1 LSGPFNTI
9 TGGPLHQAMKLLFC
23 VFILSATAASA
34 QPAATGAGQAY
45 PTKPIRLMIGFPPGG
60 GTDVAS
66 RVLTHHLI
74 EKFGQPIVIDY
85 RPGAA
90 GTVGNALAAKAT
102 PDGYTWLMTA
112 VGPHVVAPSYY
123 RSLSYDPFR
132 DFAAIA
138 LVSISPYL
146 LVVHPSSVDAKT
158 VPELVAWLRKRATPA
173 AYSTAGAGTPS
184 HLASEL
190 FKMITK
196 VDMTHVPYK
205 GAAPAL
211 MDVIGGQVQLGFSDI
226 IISAPHLASGRVR
239 ALATS
244 GSTRT
249 PLAPDL
255 PTVAETGLPGF
266 EALVW
271 YGLVGPK
278 GMPDAVV
285 RQVNAEVSRLLGLA
299 EVRER
304 FATLG
309 ATPTPGTPADFSAQI
324 KRDYDKWA
332 KVIKS
337 AGIKQE

>member
-1 LSGPFNTI
+1 MYKYLIILTI
-9 TGGPLHQAMKLLFC
+9 FCFLFAE
-23 VFILSATAASA
+23 VEA
-34 QPAATGAGQAY
+34 QPY
-45 PTKPIRLMIGFPPGG
+45 PTKPIRLLIGFAPGG
-60 GTDVAS
+60 GTDVTA
-66 RVLTHHLI
+66 RVLTQQLY

-85 RPGAA
+85 RPGAG
-90 GTVGNALAAKAT
+90 GTTGNALAAKAT
-102 PDGYTWLMTA
+102 ADGYTWLMTA
-112 VGPHVVAPSYY
+112 AGPHVIAPSYY
-123 RSLSYDPFR
+123 RSLPYDPFR
-132 DFAAIA
+132 DYTAMAM
-138 LVSISPYL
+138 VSISPYL
-146 LVVHPSSVDAKT
+146 LLVHPSIDAKT
-158 VPELVAWLRKRATPA
+158 VPELVASLRKRATPA

-190 FKMITK
+190 LKMMTK
-196 VDMTHVPYK
+196 VELTHVPYK

-211 MDVIGGQVQLGFSDI
+211 MDIIGGQVQLGFSDI
-226 IISAPHLASGRVR
+226 TISAPHLTSGRLR

-255 PTVAETGLPGF
+255 PTVAESGLPGF

-285 RQVNAEVSRLLGLA
+285 RRVNTEVNRLLGLA

-304 FATLG
+304 YALLG
-309 ATPTPGTPADFSAQI
+309 ATPTPGKPEDFAAQI

-332 KVIKS
+332 RVMKA
-337 AGIKQE
+337 AGIKQD

>member
-1 LSGPFNTI
+1 MQ
-9 TGGPLHQAMKLLFC
+9 HAMKLLFC
-23 VFILSATAASA
+23 VFTFSAVAVHA
-34 QPAATGAGQAY
+34 QPASTGPVPSVSKGAGQAY
-45 PTKPIRLMIGFPPGG
+45 PTKPIRLLIGFAPGG
-60 GTDVAS
+60 GTDVTS
-66 RVLTHHLI
+66 RVLTPQLT

-85 RPGAA
+85 RPGAG

-123 RSLSYDPFR
+123 RSLPYDPFR
-132 DFAAIA
+132 DFTAVS
-138 LVSISPYL
+138 LVSIGPYL
-146 LVVHPSSVDAKT
+146 LVVHPSVDAKT

-173 AYSTAGAGTPS
+173 AYATAGAATPS

-190 FKMITK
+190 FKMMTK
-196 VDMTHVPYK
+196 VALTHVPYK

-211 MDVIGGQVQLGFSDI
+211 MDIVGGQVQLGFSDI

-255 PTVAETGLPGF
+255 PTVAESGLPGF
-266 EALVW
+266 DALVW

-285 RQVNAEVSRLLGLA
+285 RQVNAEVSRLLTLA
-299 EVRER
+299 EVKER
-304 FATLG
+304 YATLG

-332 KVIKS
+332 KVMQA
-337 AGIKQE
+337 AGIRQE

>member
-1 LSGPFNTI
+1 LFTPFNRI
-9 TGGPLHQAMKLLFC
+9 AGGLLHQTIKLLFC
-23 VFILSATAASA
+23 AFALSATAAFA
-34 QPAATGAGQAY
+34 QPY
-45 PTKPIRLMIGFPPGG
+45 PTKPVRLLIGFAPGG
-60 GTDVAS
+60 GTDIAS
-66 RVLTHHLI
+66 RALTHHLT

-85 RPGAA
+85 RPGAG

-112 VGPHVVAPSYY
+112 TGPHVVAPSYY
-123 RSLSYDPFR
+123 RSLPYDPFR
-132 DFAAIA
+132 DFTA
-138 LVSISPYL
+138 LAMVSISPYL
-146 LVVHPSSVDAKT
+146 LVVHPSIDAKT

-190 FKMITK
+190 FKMLTK
-196 VDMTHVPYK
+196 VELTHVPYK

-211 MDVIGGQVQLGFSDI
+211 MDVIGGQVQLSFSDI
-226 IISAPHLASGRVR
+226 IVSGPHLTSGRLR

-255 PTVAETGLPGF
+255 PTVAESGLPGF
-266 EALVW
+266 DALVW

-285 RQVNAEVSRLLGLA
+285 RQINAEVSRLLGLA

-304 FATLG
+304 FASLG

-332 KVIKS
+332 TVIKS
-337 AGIKQE
+337 AGIRQE

>member
-1 LSGPFNTI
+1 MNF
-9 TGGPLHQAMKLLFC
+9 LFC
-23 VFILSATAASA
+23 AFGLSTTAAFA
-34 QPAATGAGQAY
+34 QPASTGSGQAY
-45 PTKPIRLMIGFPPGG
+45 PTKPIRLLIGFPPGG

-66 RVLTHHLI
+66 RVLTHHLT

-85 RPGAA
+85 RPGAG

-112 VGPHVVAPSYY
+112 TGPHVIAPSYY
-123 RSLSYDPFR
+123 RALPYDPFR
-132 DFAAIA
+132 DYAAIA
-138 LVSISPYL
+138 MVSISPYL
-146 LVVHPSSVDAKT
+146 LVVHPSVDAKT

-190 FKMITK
+190 FKMMSK
-196 VDMTHVPYK
+196 VELTHVPYK

-211 MDVIGGQVQLGFSDI
+211 MDIIGGQVQMGFSDI
-226 IISAPHLASGRVR
+226 IISSPHLTSGRVR

-249 PLAPDL
+249 PLAPHL
-255 PTVAETGLPGF
+255 PTVAELGLPDF

-271 YGLVGPK
+271 YGLLGPK

-285 RQVNAEVSRLLGLA
+285 RQVNTEISRLLNLA

-304 FATLG
+304 YASLG

-332 KVIKS
+332 KVMRS
-337 AGIKQE
+337 AGIRQE

>member
-1 LSGPFNTI
+1 
-9 TGGPLHQAMKLLFC
+9 LHRIMKLLFC
-23 VFILSATAASA
+23 ACAASA
-34 QPAATGAGQAY
+34 LTAFAQPY
-45 PTKPIRLMIGFPPGG
+45 PTKPIRLLIGFPPGG

-66 RVLTHHLI
+66 RVLTHHLT

-85 RPGAA
+85 RPGAG

-112 VGPHVVAPSYY
+112 TGPHVIAPNYY
-123 RSLSYDPFR
+123 RALPYDPFR
-132 DFAAIA
+132 DYAAIA
-138 LVSISPYL
+138 MVSISPYL
-146 LVVHPSSVDAKT
+146 LVVHPSVDAKT

-173 AYSTAGAGTPS
+173 TYSTAGAGTPS

-190 FKMITK
+190 FKMMSK
-196 VDMTHVPYK
+196 VELTHVPYK

-211 MDVIGGQVQLGFSDI
+211 MDIIGGQVQLGFSDI
-226 IISAPHLASGRVR
+226 IISGPHLTSGRVR

-249 PLAPDL
+249 PLAPNL
-255 PTVAETGLPGF
+255 PTVAELGLPGF

-271 YGLVGPK
+271 YGLLGPK

-285 RQVNAEVSRLLGLA
+285 RQVNTEISRLLNLA

-304 FATLG
+304 YATLG

-324 KRDYDKWA
+324 KRDFDKWE
-332 KVIKS
+332 KVMKS
-337 AGIKQE
+337 AGIRQE

>member
-1 LSGPFNTI
+1 
-9 TGGPLHQAMKLLFC
+9 M
-23 VFILSATAASA
+23 SAAAACAQSAAS
-34 QPAATGAGQAY
+34 GAGQAF
-45 PTKPIRLMIGFPPGG
+45 PTKPIRLLIGFAPGG
-60 GTDVAS
+60 GTDVTA
-66 RVLTHHLI
+66 RVLTPPLT

-112 VGPHVVAPSYY
+112 AGPHVIGPSYY
-123 RSLSYDPFR
+123 RSLPYDPFR
-132 DFAAIA
+132 DFSA
-138 LVSISPYL
+138 LAMVSISPYL
-146 LVVHPSSVDAKT
+146 LVVHPSIEAKT
-158 VPELVAWLRKRATPA
+158 VSELVAALRKRTVPA

-184 HLASEL
+184 HLATEL
-190 FKMITK
+190 FKSLSK
-196 VDMTHVPYK
+196 VEITHVPYK

-211 MDVIGGQVQLGFSDI
+211 MDIIGGQVQLGFSDI
-226 IISAPHLASGRVR
+226 IVSAPHLGSGRLR

-255 PTVAETGLPGF
+255 PTVAESGLPGF

-278 GMPDAVV
+278 GMPQAVV
-285 RQVNAEVSRLLGLA
+285 RQVNMEVSRLLRLA

-304 FATLG
+304 YATLG
-309 ATPTPGTPADFSAQI
+309 ATPTPGTPEDFAAQI
-324 KRDYDKWA
+324 KRDYDRWA
-332 KVIKS
+332 KVIQS
-337 AGIKQE
+337 AGIRQE